1 MMSSTMTRLPV
12 LLLSPLALL
21 GCEVQQTPVLQALP
35 AVQGQAGVVAPRIN
49 GAIGATT
56 ALGTPIVTYGT
67 VRPSAAA
74 IAEAT
79 QPGASNEP
87 GDISLDF
94 VDTDIR
100 EIVAQTLGTILRV
113 NYTIDPTVRGTA
125 TLRTVNPIPRSRVLA
140 SLQAVLAQNGA
151 TILESGGLYRVA
163 PAAIAAA
170 APGIAVAGVAGSAVI
185 PLRYASA
192 DDLAKVLQPY
202 AGATGRISPD
212 PGRNALLISGDPGT
226 REALLNLVH
235 AFDIDALAGQSYA
248 LFPVSS
254 GTARDFGTA
263 MTEAMRS
270 GQGAALAGIV
280 RVVPMERIN
289 AVLLVSAQP
298 RYIDDARRIY
308 GLVERSRR
316 QTVRGWSVFYLQNSK
331 SNDVAYVLQQAFT
344 PNHVTAT
351 PSARAV
357 GATARR
363 SAGTNSFNSGG
374 GGGGSGSSLGSGSGS
389 LRSAGS
395 SLSGQDSTQ
404 SQPAPGQNPANPL
417 LGGLDPA
424 GGTGGGPGQ
433 GGGQGGQGDAD
444 LNTIRIIPN
453 AENNAILVYATP
465 AEHDTIEAMLHK
477 IDILPLQ
484 VRIDAVIAEVTLN
497 DSLSYGTQFFFKGGG
512 INGALNF
519 NTASGAAASALAT
532 SFPGFVLTGGTNETY
547 ALSALQ
553 NVTTVKV
560 LSSPQLMVLDNESAR
575 LQVGNLV
582 PYLTTSSQST
592 LTTNSA
598 IINSIDYRETGVI
611 MEVTPRVNSG
621 GLVTLDIAQEV
632 SDVDTTAT
640 ASSQIASPTFLERNV
655 RSRVVVQDG
664 QTIGLAGLIRDNA
677 SRGNSGI
684 PWLKDVPLLGFLAGQ
699 QTNSRGRT
707 ELLVLVT
714 PHVVH
719 DQRDARALTEDLRDQ
734 LINAATIP
742 GELQRLPQSGS
753 PDPQRR
759 VRGSVGLER

>member
-1 MMSSTMTRLPV
+1 MTSSTMTSSTMTRSKMTPRLLP

-21 GCEVQQTPVLQALP
+21 GCEVPQTPVIQALP
-35 AVQGQAGVVAPRIN
+35 ASRGGDAGVAAARVN
-49 GAIGATT
+49 GPIGAST
-56 ALGTPIVTYGT
+56 ALGNPIVTYGT
-67 VRPSAAA
+67 VRPSPAA
-74 IAEAT
+74 IAEAAQT
-79 QPGASNEP
+79 GSANEP

-100 EIVAQTLGTILRV
+100 EIVAQTLGTILHV
-113 NYTIDPTVRGTA
+113 NYTIDPSVRGTA
-125 TLRTVNPIPRSRVLA
+125 TLRTVNPIPRSRVLS
-140 SLQAVLAQNGA
+140 SLQAVLSQNGA
-151 TILESGGLYRVA
+151 TILENGGLYRVA
-163 PAAIAAA
+163 PAAIAAG
-170 APGIAVAGVAGSAVI
+170 APGLAAAGVAGSAVV

-202 AGATGRISPD
+202 AGASGRISPD
-212 PGRNALLISGDPGT
+212 PGRNALLISGDPTT

-270 GQGAALAGIV
+270 GQGAALSGIV

-308 GLVERSRR
+308 ALVERSRR

-351 PSARAV
+351 PSARAI

-363 SAGTNSFNSGG
+363 SGGTNSFNSGG
-374 GGGGSGSSLGSGSGS
+374 GGGGSSGGSALGGSGSSLRSGSG
-389 LRSAGS
+389 G
-395 SLSGQDSTQ
+395 LSGGSGTQDASQ

-424 GGTGGGPGQ
+424 GGAGG
-433 GGGQGGQGDAD
+433 GGGQGGGTDAD

-453 AENNAILVYATP
+453 AENNAVLLYATP

-519 NTASGAAASALAT
+519 NSAATLATQGALAS
-532 SFPGFVLTGGTNETY
+532 SFPGFVLAGGTSETY
-547 ALSALQ
+547 ALSALAERHHGQ
-553 NVTTVKV
+553 GAV
-560 LSSPQLMVLDNESAR
+560 LPAAYGARQRVRPPPGRQSRSLPDHQFAEHADRQLRHHQLD
-575 LQVGNLV
+575 
-582 PYLTTSSQST
+582 
-592 LTTNSA
+592 
-598 IINSIDYRETGVI
+598 
-611 MEVTPRVNSG
+611 
-621 GLVTLDIAQEV
+621 
-632 SDVDTTAT
+632 
-640 ASSQIASPTFLERNV
+640 
-655 RSRVVVQDG
+655 
-664 QTIGLAGLIRDNA
+664 
-677 SRGNSGI
+677 
-684 PWLKDVPLLGFLAGQ
+684 
-699 QTNSRGRT
+699 
-707 ELLVLVT
+707 
-714 PHVVH
+714 
-719 DQRDARALTEDLRDQ
+719 
-734 LINAATIP
+734 
-742 GELQRLPQSGS
+742 RLPRDRRHHGGHPAREQRRPRHARHRPGS
-753 PDPQRR
+753 QRRRHHRHRQLPDRLADFPRAQRPLPRRRPGRSDHRPRRPDPRQLQPRQ
-759 VRGSVGLER
+759 

>member
-1 MMSSTMTRLPV
+1 MNSRVLP
-12 LLLSPLALL
+12 LLLAPLALV
-21 GCEVQQTPVLQALP
+21 GCEQSQTPVLDSLP
-35 AVQGQAGVVAPRIN
+35 AVRGEAGAAAPRVN
-49 GAIGATT
+49 GPIGATT
-56 ALGTPIVTYGT
+56 ALGTPLVTYGT
-67 VRPSAAA
+67 VRPSAGA

-79 QPGASNEP
+79 RPGGTDEP

-113 NYTIDPTVRGTA
+113 NYTIDPSVRGTA

-163 PAAIAAA
+163 PAVVAAGT
-170 APGIAVAGVAGSAVI
+170 PGIAAAGVAGSAVI
-185 PLRYASA
+185 PLRYAAA

-212 PGRNALLISGDPGT
+212 TGRNALLISGDPGT

-270 GQGAALAGIV
+270 GQGAALAGVV

-351 PSARAV
+351 PSARAS
-357 GATARR
+357 GTQARR
-363 SAGTNSFNSGG
+363 SEGTNSFNSGG
-374 GGGGSGSSLGSGSGS
+374 GSGGAGSSLGGGSGSGSGG
-389 LRSAGS
+389 LRSAGLS
-395 SLSGQDSTQ
+395 GGSGQDA
-404 SQPAPGQNPANPL
+404 SQPQVAPGQNPANPL

-424 GGTGGGPGQ
+424 GGAGGGAGQGGPGS
-433 GGGQGGQGDAD
+433 GDAD

-465 AEHDTIEAMLHK
+465 AEHDTIESMLHK

-497 DSLSYGTQFFFKGGG
+497 DSLNYGTQFFFKGGG
-512 INGALNF
+512 INGALNLSPAGTAA
-519 NTASGAAASALAT
+519 NTLAST
-532 SFPGFVLTGGTNETY
+532 FPGFVLAGGTNETY

-553 NVTTVKV
+553 SVTTVKV

-592 LTTNSA
+592 LTANSA

-664 QTIGLAGLIRDNA
+664 QTIGLAGLIRDNS

-684 PWLKDVPLLGFLAGQ
+684 PWLKDIPILGLLAGQ

-714 PHVVH
+714 PHVIH

-742 GELQRLPQSGS
+742 GQLQRLPQSGS

-759 VRGSVGLER
+759 VRRSVGLDQ